1 MKDFSFQGRIEL
13 GTRLAGGKPGLLTW
27 VGDQSSCEL
36 RFNTENA
43 DRTEQFSGQRLQSA
57 RLRQATTVELNLVL
71 RYGTSHNLQLGLYA
85 TPQAISAATVVD
97 ELLPDG
103 LVAGSRIVLDKPA
116 NVQDLVIKDASGSPV
131 TLVAGEDYR
140 LESPHSG
147 IIEMIDVST
156 LTQPFSAGYKHDAFT
171 SLPFFTAQPPER
183 YLYLNGINTVSGER
197 VRLHLYRIQF
207 NPFDTL
213 ALINPEFGELP
224 LSGTAMFDVET
235 ADDPLLGGFGRIE
248 LPTEA

>member
-57 RLRQATTVELNLVL
+57 RLRQSTTVELNLVL

-147 IIEMIDVST
+147 IIEMIDVAT

>member
-71 RYGTSHNLQLGLYA
+71 RYGTAHNLQLGLYA

-97 ELLPDG
+97 ELLPEG

-116 NVQDLVIKDASGSPV
+116 NVQDLVIQDASGSPV

-156 LTQPFSAGYKHDAFT
+156 LTQPFSASYKHDAFT

-248 LPTEA
+248 LPSEA